1 MNEKK
6 YLIEGYQFVECP
18 RCHGTGMVMTGYGTI
33 FGATPSTCPEC
44 GGEGKIA
51 ELEWQVLVN
60 KEEYERIKRFATRIH
75 DRLEE

>member
-6 YLIEGYQFVECP
+6 YLIEGYEFVECP
-18 RCHGTGMVMTGYGTI
+18 RCHGTGRVMAGYETI

-51 ELEWQVLVN
+51 ELEWQMLVN
-60 KEEYERIKRFATRIH
+60 EKEYERIKKVAIHIH
-75 DRLEE
+75 DKEE